1 MSTKAN
7 IDEMSVIIQ
16 QLWSLELNETNLSK
30 ADILLSS
37 MLKLR
42 AIREELIA
50 EREKRLLSSNGGSQV
65 VCSQR
70 R

>member
-7 IDEMSVIIQ
+7 IDELSVIIQ

-50 EREKRLLSSNGGSQV
+50 EREKRLHSSNGGSQI
-65 VCSQR
+65 VCSQ
-70 R
+70 

>member
-50 EREKRLLSSNGGSQV
+50 EREKRFLSSNGGSQV